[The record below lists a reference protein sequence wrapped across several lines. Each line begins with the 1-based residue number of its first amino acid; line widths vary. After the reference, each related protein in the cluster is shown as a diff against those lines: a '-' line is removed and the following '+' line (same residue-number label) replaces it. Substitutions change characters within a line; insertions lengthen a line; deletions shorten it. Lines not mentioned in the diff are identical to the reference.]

1 MFCFLKGYKVFY
13 TTDTDLPIILWNS
26 VEIANQERMAT
37 INGLTPNRTYTIS
50 VLAYS
55 EMGQGP
61 LSVPSQV
68 ITRQGGMYQLLFFV
82 SITEF
87 SGVSFSQG
95 FFSSLKSSQEFCIF
109 SLSYLELQYFVT

>member
-1 MFCFLKGYKVFY
+1 
-13 TTDTDLPIILWNS
+13 

-109 SLSYLELQYFVT
+109 SLSYLDILSHNQLGLSCFVTELYGLPYFIAVYSEVG